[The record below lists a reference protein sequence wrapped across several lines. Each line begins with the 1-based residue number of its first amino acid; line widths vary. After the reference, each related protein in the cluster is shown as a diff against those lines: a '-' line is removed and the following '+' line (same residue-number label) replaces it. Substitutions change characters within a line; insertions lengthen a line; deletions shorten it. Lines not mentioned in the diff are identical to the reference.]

1 MTLAT
6 EVKKHDQILQ
16 NNSELRDVLAQHI
29 SDNNKL
35 IEKSLAQQENLSNR
49 IDGIVWT
56 RNESSIDL
64 QSALDELKGT
74 VSKPKAEIT
83 VLKNQQTL
91 QAKAIN
97 SQLFKSADQ
106 PVATS
111 PPPAL
116 PIHSDPVCAA
126 PNSRPLP
133 FQTVLN
139 IVVKGLSKE
148 PVENLSSKLILLCG
162 SIGVCLSTD
171 DITNAFRIR
180 RCNPIKGRPNPDK
193 LTLRDLATKEKIMR
207 NKGTFSSRE
216 DLKSIWINHDK
227 TTIIRRAKVRAR
239 RIASFARNKGTSVQI
254 TKRGITLDH
263 VFYPYNR
270 LDSIPSIYIP
280 PRTLSIPSTINN
292 HNSQTNRI
300 PADTNQ
306 NLASMND
313 RSTNPLR

>member
-6 EVKKHDQILQ
+6 EVKQHDQILQ
-16 NNSELRDVLAQHI
+16 NNSELRDVLAKRI
-29 SDNNKL
+29 SENNKL

-49 IDGIVWT
+49 IDGIVRT

-74 VSKPKAEIT
+74 VSKQNAEIT
-83 VLKNQQTL
+83 ALKNQQTL

-116 PIHSDPVCAA
+116 QIQIDPVCAA

-133 FQTVLN
+133 YQTVLN

-148 PVENLSSKLILLCG
+148 PVENLSSKLILLCE

-193 LTLRDLATKEKIMR
+193 LTLRELATKEKIMR
-207 NKGTFSSRE
+207 NKGTFSSCE

-227 TTIIRRAKVRAR
+227 TTIISRAKGRAR
-239 RIASFARNKGTSVQI
+239 RIASFTRNKGTSVQI
-254 TKRGITLDH
+254 TKRGITLVH
-263 VFYPYNR
+263 VFYPHNR
-270 LDSIPSIYIP
+270 LGDNITTTIKQTEYQQ
-280 PRTLSIPSTINN
+280 TLIKT
-292 HNSQTNRI
+292 R
-300 PADTNQ
+300 
-306 NLASMND
+306 LA
-313 RSTNPLR
+313 